1 MDFSMKYELEWKMDR
16 NSFIHRPKKGG
27 RKLVYN
33 LVDSIIICRDTWTQ
47 YITRV
52 EKVTVK
58 MLQGVD
64 QNSKSRETR

>member
-1 MDFSMKYELEWKMDR
+1 MDFSMKYELEWKMDQ
-16 NSFIHRPKKGG
+16 NSFIRRPKKGG
-27 RKLVYN
+27 RKLVYI

-58 MLQGVD
+58 NVARCRSEQ
-64 QNSKSRETR
+64 QK